1 MQQQINVESQVAL
14 EECHKLVCL
23 ELGLQEVLDRH
34 KSTGAR
40 DLDVAAAALEG
51 ENADLVA
58 RDGQIDLSPIAFRH
72 ARPRYEDTFVE
83 KSSSAVFVRAE
94 LGDSPASLELAL
106 VIVLFGEWK
115 EKPFF
120 PG

>member
-1 MQQQINVESQVAL
+1 MQQQIDVESQVAL
-14 EECHKLVCL
+14 EKCHKLVCL

-40 DLDVAAAALEG
+40 DLDVAAATLEG

-72 ARPRYEDTFVE
+72 A
-83 KSSSAVFVRAE
+83 
-94 LGDSPASLELAL
+94 
-106 VIVLFGEWK
+106 
-115 EKPFF
+115 
-120 PG
+120 